1 MQFTNTWFQGHV
13 ATWDAIVPTYNPSK
27 ILEVGSYEGQSICHL
42 IQLMGKVHP
51 LEVDC
56 IDTWAGGQ
64 EHSGINMSAVEQ
76 RFDHNVAKACSS
88 VPNLV
93 NVVKIKSHSFMG
105 LTDLVAQK
113 RLNYYDLI
121 YIDGSHETP
130 DVLADLVIAFRLLRV
145 GGLMILDDYLWGLGV
160 DAQPLLNPKLAIDS
174 FLNCYQRKIQP
185 HPFLPNYQLY
195 CRKLSD

>member
-1 MQFTNTWFQGHV
+1 M
-13 ATWDAIVPTYNPSK
+13 ATWDALVPTYNPSK
-27 ILEVGSYEGQSICHL
+27 ILEVGSYEGQSICHV

-64 EHSGINMSAVEQ
+64 EHAGINMSDVEQ
-76 RFDHNVAKACSS
+76 RFDHNVAIACNS
-88 VPNLV
+88 VSNPV
-93 NVVKIKSHSFMG
+93 NVVKIKSHSFIG
-105 LTDLVAQK
+105 LTHLIAQK
-113 RLNYYDLI
+113 KLNYYDLI